1 MLQEIFKGMD
11 NAAEKIDENFG
22 LLGASNET
30 QLMTVNRDL
39 TQTGNQKITGF
50 SRKPKYMDVFGV
62 VVGTGPT
69 ISFGH
74 VDSNGEQASVGI
86 NKLVNTTASGD
97 AAIVFADTTQNYAN
111 GKIIINEDNSIDIN
125 WIKGGSGATGNAI
138 IRLIA
143 HY

>member
-11 NAAEKIDENFG
+11 NAAEQINENFG

-30 QLMTVNRDL
+30 QIVTANRDL
-39 TQTGNQKITGF
+39 TQAGIQKITGF

-62 VVGTGPT
+62 ALGTGPT
-69 ISFGH
+69 ISIGH

-86 NKLVNTTASGD
+86 NKLVNTTAAGTS
-97 AAIVFADTTQNYAN
+97 AITFADSTQNVTN
-111 GKIIINEDNSIDIN
+111 GRIIINEDNSIDID
-125 WIKGGSGATGNAI
+125 WTKGGSGATGNAI